1 MTIRLRHTF
10 CVAALLVSG
19 CGVFISYPTI
29 RYRLRVEVDTP
40 SGVRTGSS
48 VMQISCSST
57 HTQVPW
63 INGVGCETKGEA
75 VAVDLL
81 GGKTLFALLTRPGE
95 SGGGAGYA
103 FLAFPSNH
111 APSADPGVAI
121 TEVAAKTGT
130 AILPRH
136 VNSLVEQH
144 AESDPPSAY
153 PMLVTFKNIEDP
165 KSVVAVDADHLDA
178 TFGAGVKLRRIT
190 VTMTDDAVTT
200 GIVKRLRW
208 LGTSVRG
215 YLDGQVTGGGPEL
228 ANILETGSFKASIY
242 ND

>member
-1 MTIRLRHTF
+1 MRLRHTF
-10 CVAALLVSG
+10 CVTALLVSG

-75 VAVDLL
+75 VAVDLP

-103 FLAFPSNH
+103 FAAFPSNLT
-111 APSADPGVAI
+111 PSADPGVAI
-121 TEVAAKTGT
+121 TELAAKTGT

-136 VNSLVEQH
+136 VNSPVEH
-144 AESDPPSAY
+144 HTESDPPSAY
-153 PMLVTFKNIEDP
+153 PMMVTFKDLRDP
-165 KSVVAVDADHLDA
+165 TNVLSVNPDHLDA
-178 TFGAGVKLRRIT
+178 TFGSGVKLRRIT
-190 VTMTDDAVTT
+190 VTMTDDAVTS
-200 GIVKRLRW
+200 GIEKRLGW
-208 LGTSVRG
+208 LRDPAVMQQQGWQKLPNESRVAINGLWR
-215 YLDGQVTGGGPEL
+215 
-228 ANILETGSFKASIY
+228 N
-242 ND
+242 